1 MKFKFYFH
9 FQTSRCSH
17 EQDEMEQKLDTTR
30 RDMLTYKRQCSE
42 KDEKIVKL
50 EETVEDAQIQLDQ
63 KKHEAKK
70 LTKEVKKLKRL
81 LEEERTKI
89 QRNLQFNRIIDHIN
103 NID

>member
-1 MKFKFYFH
+1 MG
-9 FQTSRCSH
+9 
-17 EQDEMEQKLDTTR
+17 
-30 RDMLTYKRQCSE
+30 
-42 KDEKIVKL
+42 IVKL
-50 EETVEDAQIQLDQ
+50 EETVEDAQIKLDQ